1 MRTEK
6 EIQELMTA
14 PYKQVEQKLGIKIR
28 NGQAIEG
35 IRKTLNWVQQ
45 TGWQNE

>member
-35 IRKTLNWVQQ
+35 IRKALTWMLQ
-45 TGWQNE
+45 TRWEHE